1 VWLLVLTVGAAALIV
16 VLTWGDFRELG
27 RLRIVGVWLLFVGL
41 AIQVALEF
49 VDFTNDQMDSIGY
62 GVLMVSYAFIL
73 SFCFANLSIRGFGV
87 IAVGVALNALVIGL
101 NQGMPTVGI
110 GNDKAGNRVEEPAER
125 TVKHRQERDDDLLG
139 VLGDKIVFP
148 EPFDTVVS
156 FGDLIMSVGICE
168 LVYYGTR
175 RRRRRTSRGT
185 SPPRNAQTRTG
196 STPRRSSTRSSAFT
210 TRPSYTYS
218 GPV

>member
-1 VWLLVLTVGAAALIV
+1 VWLLVLTIGAAALIV
-16 VLTWGDFRELG
+16 VVTWGDVRELG

-41 AIQVALEF
+41 AIQIALEL
-49 VDFTNDQMDSIGY
+49 VDLTPDQMDTIGY

-110 GNDKAGNRVEEPAER
+110 GNDEQGNRVEEPVER
-125 TVKHRQERDDDLLG
+125 TVKHRQESDDDLLG
-139 VLGDKIVFP
+139 VLGDKIVLP
-148 EPFDTVVS
+148 EPFDSVVS

-168 LVYYGTR
+168 LAYYGTR
-175 RRRRRTSRGT
+175 RRRTRGSSAARTS
-185 SPPRNAQTRTG
+185 QTRAG
-196 STPRRSSTRSSAFT
+196 STPRRSSTRSSAPT
-210 TRPSYTYS
+210 TRPS
-218 GPV
+218 